1 MQLERNQSHHRVAEL
16 PRDPKNLHSPRI
28 HLFLRQRIPFQILF
42 ILTQQGLK
50 VRLLANC
57 GKGLPAHDSGASGV
71 VEASLD

>member
-42 ILTQQGLK
+42 ILTQQVLLSSGLCPAVSWLK
-50 VRLLANC
+50 EARLRLRT
-57 GKGLPAHDSGASGV
+57 S
-71 VEASLD
+71 

>member
-42 ILTQQGLK
+42 ILTQQGMTWSQC
-50 VRLLANC
+50 RC
-57 GKGLPAHDSGASGV
+57 R
-71 VEASLD
+71 SLMALQTALD